1 MIDVLHVE
9 FDTLN
14 IDALNSY
21 CNCLMRLERQGSAM
35 KSYHTLV
42 TIIILSFWSHSAF
55 HVLAKKSRSYQRS
68 RKSSSSL
75 DSGSNSSRQ
84 KKSIRF
90 ADQSFSARKNKKKRE
105 VKVKRQMIDIVRD
118 KISGVQRKGYKYY
131 LEIMAKGSS
140 EFECACIKATRP
152 NNEPPKEKYV
162 SSIVAAVINFDEIV
176 AEDKETEE
184 FNPYRIALHKI
195 WTRIAN
201 KHDWRI
207 KLKALYVL
215 HRLWSSVQ
223 IETSAILKKQ
233 MRVLSRRKCEK
244 TKRPYF
250 SLKDASA
257 TSSCN
262 PRHSHYLFLQA
273 YSKYV
278 LFRCKT
284 FSPSFEEAIL
294 SFQISSMNDRSEIG
308 ENSTKNL
315 IEQDQHLLDILGKL
329 KYALAIILSY
339 SIVDAKST
347 GDDITASCFT
357 LLKADLQN
365 MYLLYEE
372 RLADLMDLKVFE
384 CTRRTDLRKETITSP
399 QITEIVEN
407 SMEIDESTLNHIQ
420 FCEFYVEITDCI
432 KQWVTRHDKIFRN
445 FEYDCFEF
453 NTEKKLRVSKVVD
466 HIQLI
471 KMSSSAK
478 K

>member
-1 MIDVLHVE
+1 
-9 FDTLN
+9 
-14 IDALNSY
+14 
-21 CNCLMRLERQGSAM
+21 M
-35 KSYHTLV
+35 KSYHSLI
-42 TIIILSFWSHSAF
+42 TIIILSFWSQSSF
-55 HVLAKKSRSYQRS
+55 YIFAKKSRSYQRS

-75 DSGSNSSRQ
+75 EIGSSSSRS
-84 KKSIRF
+84 KKSSKF
-90 ADQSFSARKNKKKRE
+90 VDQSLSTRKSKKKRE
-105 VKVKRQMIDIVRD
+105 VKVKRQMIDIVRE

-140 EFECACIKATRP
+140 QFECACIKATRP

-162 SSIVAAVINFDEIV
+162 SSIIAAVINFDEIV
-176 AEDKETEE
+176 AEEDETDE

-233 MRVLSRRKCEK
+233 MRVLSRKKCEK
-244 TKRPYF
+244 TNRPYF
-250 SLKDASA
+250 SLKEASA
-257 TSSCN
+257 TSSCS
-262 PRHSHYLFLQA
+262 PSHSHYLFLQA

-294 SFQISSMNDRSEIG
+294 NFQISSMNDLSKSED
-308 ENSTKNL
+308 NKKMSL
-315 IEQDQHLLDILGKL
+315 IQKDQQLLDILRKL
-329 KYALAIILSY
+329 KFALAIILSY

-384 CTRRTDLRKETITSP
+384 STRRTDVRKEIITSP

-407 SMEIDESTLNHIQ
+407 NTDIDDGTLNHVQ
-420 FCEFYVEITDCI
+420 FCEFYVEITDSI

-445 FEYDCFEF
+445 YEYDCFEF
-453 NTEKKLRVSKVVD
+453 STEKKMRVSKVLD

-471 KMSSSAK
+471 KFASSSK
-478 K
+478 

>member
-1 MIDVLHVE
+1 
-9 FDTLN
+9 
-14 IDALNSY
+14 
-21 CNCLMRLERQGSAM
+21 M

-42 TIIILSFWSHSAF
+42 TIIILSFWSHSGF
-55 HVLAKKSRSYQRS
+55 YVLAKESRSYQRS

-75 DSGSNSSRQ
+75 ESGSNSSRQ
-84 KKSIRF
+84 KKSIPF
-90 ADQSFSARKNKKKRE
+90 AVQSLSARKIKKKRE
-105 VKVKRQMIDIVRD
+105 VKIKRQMIDIVHE

-162 SSIVAAVINFDEIV
+162 SSIIAAVINFDEIA
-176 AEDKETEE
+176 AEDNERDE

-257 TSSCN
+257 TSSCY
-262 PRHSHYLFLQA
+262 PSHSNYLFLQA

-294 SFQISSMNDRSEIG
+294 SFQISSMNDRSEMG
-308 ENSTKNL
+308 VNSIKNL
-315 IEQDQHLLDILGKL
+315 IEKDQQLLDVLRKL
-329 KYALAIILSY
+329 KYALGIILSY

-347 GDDITASCFT
+347 ANDITASCFA

-384 CTRRTDLRKETITSP
+384 STRRTDVRKEIITSP
-399 QITEIVEN
+399 QITEIAEN
-407 SMEIDESTLNHIQ
+407 SIEDDESTRDHIQ
-420 FCEFYVEITDCI
+420 FCEFYLEITDSI
-432 KQWVTRHDKIFRN
+432 RQWVTRHDKIFRN

-453 NTEKKLRVSKVVD
+453 NTEKKLRVSKVLD
-466 HIQLI
+466 HIQII
-471 KMSSSAK
+471 KISSSTK